1 MSILLVDDSR
11 AMRMIVL
18 RELRKAG
25 YDPKDVVEEAKAS
38 SHPLHDYFEW
48 RDKIAGEQFRIDQ
61 ARALIRSVRIEVKTN
76 SAPMRAP
83 QWVRSPDNKP
93 DQRGYVEVTRV
104 VALEARLRII
114 RGEIDRAIGVVERL
128 REISAALAIEAEF
141 GAAQEALR
149 ALRGRLG

>member
-1 MSILLVDDSR
+1 
-11 AMRMIVL
+11 MRLSDEEKAAIL
-18 RELRKAG
+18 REIAAQHGGNL
-25 YDPKDVVEEAKAS
+25 DPRDVVEEAKAS

-83 QWVRSPDNKP
+83 QWVRSPANGP

-104 VALEARLRII
+104 VALEARLKII
-114 RGEIDRAIGVVERL
+114 RQEIDRAIGVVERL
-128 REISAALAIEAEF
+128 REISAALAVEAEF

>member
-1 MSILLVDDSR
+1 
-11 AMRMIVL
+11 MRLSDEEKAAIL
-18 RELRKAG
+18 REIAEKHGGNL
-25 YDPKDVVEEAKAS
+25 DPKDVVEEAKAS

-83 QWVRSPDNKP
+83 QWVRSPANGP

-104 VALEARLRII
+104 VALEARLKII
-114 RGEIDRAIGVVERL
+114 RQEIDRAIGVVERL
-128 REISAALAIEAEF
+128 REISAALAVEAEF

>member
-1 MSILLVDDSR
+1 
-11 AMRMIVL
+11 MRLSDEEKAAIL
-18 RELRKAG
+18 REIAEKHGGNL
-25 YDPKDVVEEAKAS
+25 DPKDVVEEAKAS

-83 QWVRSPDNKP
+83 QWVRSPDNGP

-104 VALEARLRII
+104 VALEARLKII
-114 RGEIDRAIGVVERL
+114 RQEIDRAIGVVERL
-128 REISAALAIEAEF
+128 REISAALAVEAEF

>member
-1 MSILLVDDSR
+1 
-11 AMRMIVL
+11 MRLSDEEKAAIL
-18 RELRKAG
+18 REIAEKHGGNL
-25 YDPKDVVEEAKAS
+25 DPKDVVEEAKAS

-114 RGEIDRAIGVVERL
+114 RQEIDRAIGVVERL
-128 REISAALAIEAEF
+128 REISAALAVEAEF

>member
-1 MSILLVDDSR
+1 
-11 AMRMIVL
+11 MRLSDEEKAAIL
-18 RELRKAG
+18 REIAEKHGGNL
-25 YDPKDVVEEAKAS
+25 DPKDVVEEAKAS

-128 REISAALAIEAEF
+128 REISAALAVEAEF

>member
-1 MSILLVDDSR
+1 
-11 AMRMIVL
+11 MRLSDEEKAAIL
-18 RELRKAG
+18 REIAEKHGGNL
-25 YDPKDVVEEAKAS
+25 DPKDVVEEAKAS

-128 REISAALAIEAEF
+128 REISAALAVEAEF
-141 GAAQEALR
+141 VAAQEALR

>member
-1 MSILLVDDSR
+1 
-11 AMRMIVL
+11 MRLSDEEKAAIL
-18 RELRKAG
+18 REIAEKHGGNL
-25 YDPKDVVEEAKAS
+25 DPKDVVEEAKAS

-48 RDKIAGEQFRIDQ
+48 RDKIAGGQFRIDQ

-83 QWVRSPDNKP
+83 QWVRSPANGP

-104 VALEARLRII
+104 VALEARLKII
-114 RGEIDRAIGVVERL
+114 RQEIDRAIGVVERL
-128 REISAALAIEAEF
+128 REISAALAVEAEF

>member
-1 MSILLVDDSR
+1 MRLSDEEKAAILHEIAEKHGGNL
-11 AMRMIVL
+11 
-18 RELRKAG
+18 
-25 YDPKDVVEEAKAS
+25 DPRDVVEEARAS

-48 RDKIAGEQFRIDQ
+48 RDKIAGQQFRIDQ

-128 REISAALAIEAEF
+128 REISAALAVEAEF

>member
-1 MSILLVDDSR
+1 
-11 AMRMIVL
+11 MRLSDEEKAAIL
-18 RELRKAG
+18 REIAAQHGGNL
-25 YDPKDVVEEAKAS
+25 DPKDVVEEAKAS

-83 QWVRSPDNKP
+83 QWVRSPANGP

-104 VALEARLRII
+104 VALEARLKII
-114 RGEIDRAIGVVERL
+114 RQEIDRAIGVVERL
-128 REISAALAIEAEF
+128 REISAALAVEAEF

>member
-1 MSILLVDDSR
+1 
-11 AMRMIVL
+11 MRLSDEEKAAIL
-18 RELRKAG
+18 REIAEKHGGNL
-25 YDPKDVVEEAKAS
+25 DPKDVVEEAKAS

-83 QWVRSPDNKP
+83 QWVRSPDNGP

-104 VALEARLRII
+104 VALEARLKII
-114 RGEIDRAIGVVERL
+114 RQEIDRAIGVVERL

>member
-1 MSILLVDDSR
+1 
-11 AMRMIVL
+11 MRLSDEEKAAIL
-18 RELRKAG
+18 REIAAQHGGNL
-25 YDPKDVVEEAKAS
+25 DPKDVVEEAKAS

-83 QWVRSPDNKP
+83 QWVRSPDNGP

-104 VALEARLRII
+104 VALEARLKII
-114 RGEIDRAIGVVERL
+114 RQEIDRAIGVVERL
-128 REISAALAIEAEF
+128 REISAALAVEAEF

>member
-1 MSILLVDDSR
+1 
-11 AMRMIVL
+11 MRLSDEEKAAIL
-18 RELRKAG
+18 REIAEKHGGNL
-25 YDPKDVVEEAKAS
+25 DPKDVVEEAKAS

>member
-1 MSILLVDDSR
+1 
-11 AMRMIVL
+11 MRLSDEEKAAIL
-18 RELRKAG
+18 REIAEKHGGNL
-25 YDPKDVVEEAKAS
+25 DPKDVVEEAKAS

-76 SAPMRAP
+76 STPMRAP

-128 REISAALAIEAEF
+128 REISAALAVEAEF

>member
-1 MSILLVDDSR
+1 
-11 AMRMIVL
+11 MRLSDEEKAAIL
-18 RELRKAG
+18 REIAAQHGGNL
-25 YDPKDVVEEAKAS
+25 DPKDVVEEAKAS

-83 QWVRSPDNKP
+83 QWVRSPANGP

-104 VALEARLRII
+104 VALEARLKII
-114 RGEIDRAIGVVERL
+114 RQEIDRAIGVVERL
-128 REISAALAIEAEF
+128 REISAVLAVEAEF

>member
-1 MSILLVDDSR
+1 
-11 AMRMIVL
+11 MRLSDEEKAAIL
-18 RELRKAG
+18 REIAEKHGGNL
-25 YDPKDVVEEAKAS
+25 DPKDVVEEAKAS

-104 VALEARLRII
+104 VALEARLKII
-114 RGEIDRAIGVVERL
+114 RQEIDRAIGVVERL